1 MKIFSL
7 LLFLLLL
14 PLLATR
20 GGQSTYPATGPGRQ
34 AYGGTPAA
42 PTAPHAA
49 CFTMGAATTYTTG
62 SVNTTGSNTIVAI
75 VSYFNAGTIATVVDN
90 GTSTTLTTPLSTTI
104 ATGDNA
110 IQISHELSPSSTSSS
125 ETFTITTATGD
136 LLYGYVC
143 IVPFVGL
150 TGNYDSNMV
159 GATSTGSTCATSAIT
174 PSHAVNAIVAGVSS
188 AATGTMTLSGFTI
201 VGQVP
206 YSGTNFAAAGAYAA
220 QAAATA
226 QTPSWGGLAASNAC
240 QAGSYY

>member
-1 MKIFSL
+1 MKRLIL
-7 LLFLLLL
+7 ITCLFA
-14 PLLATR
+14 LATCVHAQLLV
-20 GGQSTYPATGPGRQ
+20 GVLQNGATGV
-34 AYGGTPAA
+34 A

-75 VSYFNAGTIATVVDN
+75 VSYFNQGTIATVVDN

-104 ATGDNA
+104 ATNSNA
-110 IQISHELSPSSTSSS
+110 MQISHELSPSSTSSS
-125 ETFTITTATGD
+125 ETFTITTATAGA
-136 LLYGYVC
+136 LLGYVC

-188 AATGTMTLSGFTI
+188 ISTGTMTLSGFTI

-206 YSGTNFAAAGAYAA
+206 ISVGANYAAAGAYAA

-226 QTPSWGGLAASNAC
+226 QTPSWGGLTTSNAC